1 MGAQKD
7 QSVAPTR
14 YSLQSGDMPFFND
27 NGDIIT
33 FDNTDITGEDYDAVE
48 LRSPMPT
55 TPRTTEEVIKAHL
68 SARHNAAK
76 ERIRRESRVLR
87 DAVRK
92 QYREEQVRRRE
103 GVETMRTNAAKV
115 DYIIG
120 APIETLDY
128 EAQVLAMI
136 AMGTL
141 SISWESLSKELGV
154 KSGDKKSYRHI
165 TNGATATLDAV
176 VHAWWESINGY
187 ENGIDTQDLRN
198 ALIDVLMQ
206 VPTAKG
212 ALSILEDRF
221 DHALRNRDEALEDID
236 REEDRLIAEE
246 DARYNEQMTTLSDP
260 ARMSEYIR
268 QYEQTVGF
276 HEELTAIE
284 GTLRKMGSELK
295 AVRKRAERALARQR
309 EKHSAKLK
317 EVREAITESKR
328 ALLEALSTYEQL
340 GFNKQEVRS
349 LVDAVNKARSM
360 ADINK
365 VRVKIE
371 NVILNVSIREK
382 RRHMDQML
390 NLRLPSG
397 ELVETWVS
405 KQIHDGKMSVADGK
419 RILADMFRGTNANGV
434 RVAKYIDDETARVM
448 DYLRNNL
455 VVPNHGGH
463 YKEKKDADGNVIG
476 REYVPS
482 REAEMGADVLLKA
495 NNERCNELLGK
506 AVEGTISEEEK
517 IELQARQ
524 LYEPY
529 LFVANARAYVKGV
542 RAEGEKLYED
552 IQRKK
557 AELGD
562 AYTKEM
568 RDADYA
574 ALEANALHLV
584 EAKTAYDD
592 ALTEYN
598 ETLSNVIMSGRDKLR
613 EFREAKEAHKVEVV
627 SMAIRAIGG
636 EARTI
641 ASQPTV
647 AEKIAAKNRTAFH
660 STYWSFDSACR
671 EIDRFAPN
679 GEGEFYKHFMGGMTK
694 ASNDFFTRT
703 DNHIQD
709 ICDAVRRIIGS
720 KRDPR
725 RALRAFMRKADMTT
739 VGSITYK
746 NDNGKMESMPL
757 RISNALFTLAMWGQA
772 QYREIMEKR
781 GITQE
786 QMEALKAKIE
796 GIDGRYID
804 FMEWVIDSF
813 LPSTR
818 LEYNEVHKQLF
829 GASMDN
835 IENYF
840 PAKVVEGYRDEDIAQ
855 VDTGL
860 PSTMTGSIIT
870 RQKHNN
876 MPKFDQSFFSVLLNH
891 IQNMDQWAS
900 FSPLVED
907 LNAVISNPEFKRLV
921 NTHMAGV
928 NNDRTGKGSLWQ
940 IFKDTSAVAIGS
952 YSCKTP
958 DADSMISKFTGAW
971 AASNISWRFSTAL
984 KQLSGITAVAVSGF
998 GKTQGMFLKN
1008 MMLSP
1013 LAVKW
1018 AMENSPML
1026 QKRFG
1031 DRFAGNEV
1039 LMRKYGQD
1047 QAKGLDLRKG
1057 KLKDGLERV
1066 NDFIRFL
1073 TVDVGMTPNAAVD
1086 ALVVAITMKTVYDVE
1101 LSNLTKGKPE
1111 TATEEQ
1117 KSYAMMKVEIFANET
1132 QQSAE
1137 GAYLSVPQAQR
1148 SAMTAAMTTYLNASF
1163 ASHRLRVQGVQD
1175 IYRWMSPK
1183 YRKEID
1189 DRYGKGAARKAAGKG
1204 LARLLSGISIDA
1216 TFILMSRAVGQGLWR
1231 LIIDWFDDTEDNDD
1245 EADPIDWSDI
1255 GWEIGFQIAFGG
1267 MLGGNIITS
1276 LRNGF
1281 MPAGM
1286 PALKELEKLVYD
1298 LFGWTE
1304 AKIKNGDWSID
1315 LNFWALGEIIFKYGY
1330 GLDPET
1336 MLNIARGIEGICRD
1350 KDPMAAMK
1358 LLNTPQSMVN
1368 IIAGPRRDNETA
1380 KEYVE
1385 RRARLEV
1392 LFAQP
1397 KYSELYDEEGK
1408 FIGKGKYDVV
1418 GGAKDYRL
1426 KGLLKEYNERQR
1438 ATVMSKY
1445 LSPSEITEFERIDSE
1460 YKAIVEPLGWEVG
1473 KNPQDDK
1480 VDKTGWKNI
1489 YPEGLRQ
1496 EHYAALKGI
1505 ATAAEQ
1511 TRRAQD
1517 RWVGSDQGYADLVRE
1532 EYNLR
1537 EQLIAGRR
1545 SSYKAKTAKEKID
1558 KIKRKE
1564 KANKKN
1570 KSQKK

>member
-1 MGAQKD
+1 
-7 QSVAPTR
+7 
-14 YSLQSGDMPFFND
+14 
-27 NGDIIT
+27 
-33 FDNTDITGEDYDAVE
+33 
-48 LRSPMPT
+48 
-55 TPRTTEEVIKAHL
+55 
-68 SARHNAAK
+68 
-76 ERIRRESRVLR
+76 
-87 DAVRK
+87 
-92 QYREEQVRRRE
+92 
-103 GVETMRTNAAKV
+103 
-115 DYIIG
+115 
-120 APIETLDY
+120 
-128 EAQVLAMI
+128 
-136 AMGTL
+136 
-141 SISWESLSKELGV
+141 
-154 KSGDKKSYRHI
+154 
-165 TNGATATLDAV
+165 
-176 VHAWWESINGY
+176 
-187 ENGIDTQDLRN
+187 
-198 ALIDVLMQ
+198 
-206 VPTAKG
+206 
-212 ALSILEDRF
+212 
-221 DHALRNRDEALEDID
+221 
-236 REEDRLIAEE
+236 
-246 DARYNEQMTTLSDP
+246 
-260 ARMSEYIR
+260 
-268 QYEQTVGF
+268 
-276 HEELTAIE
+276 
-284 GTLRKMGSELK
+284 
-295 AVRKRAERALARQR
+295 
-309 EKHSAKLK
+309 
-317 EVREAITESKR
+317 
-328 ALLEALSTYEQL
+328 
-340 GFNKQEVRS
+340 
-349 LVDAVNKARSM
+349 
-360 ADINK
+360 
-365 VRVKIE
+365 
-371 NVILNVSIREK
+371 
-382 RRHMDQML
+382 MDQML

-434 RVAKYIDDETARVM
+434 RVAKYVDDETARVM
-448 DYLRNNL
+448 DYLRKNL
-455 VVPNHGGH
+455 IVPNHGAH
-463 YKEKKDADGNVIG
+463 YEEKKDADGNVIG

-506 AVEGTISEEEK
+506 TVEGTITEEEK

-542 RAEGEKLYED
+542 RAEGEKLYEE

-562 AYTKEM
+562 AYTKEE

-613 EFREAKEAHKVEVV
+613 EFREAKEAHKTKVV
-627 SMAIRAIGG
+627 NMAIRTIGG

-647 AEKIAAKNRTAFH
+647 IEKVAAWNRTAFH
-660 STYWSFDSACR
+660 STYWTFDSACR

-709 ICDAVRRIIGS
+709 ICDAVRRITGS

-746 NDNGKMESMPL
+746 NEKGKMESVPL

-781 GITQE
+781 GITKE

-796 GIDGRYID
+796 SIDGRYID

-840 PAKVVEGYRDEDIAQ
+840 PAKVVEGYRDEDIAK
-855 VDTGL
+855 VDSGL

-876 MPKFDQSFFSVLLNH
+876 MPQFNQSFFSVLLNH

-928 NNDRTGKGSLWQ
+928 NNDRSGEGSLWQ

-952 YSCKTP
+952 YRCKT
-958 DADSMISKFTGAW
+958 DVVDRMVSKFTGAW
-971 AASNISWRFSTAL
+971 AASNISWRISTAL
-984 KQLSGITAVAVSGF
+984 KQLSGLTAVAVSGF

-1047 QAKGLDLRKG
+1047 QANGVDLRKG

-1111 TATEEQ
+1111 SATEEQ
-1117 KSYAMMKVEIFANET
+1117 KSYAMMKAEIFANET

-1204 LARLLSGISIDA
+1204 FARLLSGLSIDA

-1255 GWEIGFQIAFGG
+1255 GWEIGFQTAFGG
-1267 MLGGNIITS
+1267 MLGGNIITT
-1276 LRNGF
+1276 LRNGYK
-1281 MPAGM
+1281 PSLM
-1286 PALKELEKLVYD
+1286 PALEELKRLGYD
-1298 LFGWTE
+1298 LLGWTE

-1358 LLNTPQSMVN
+1358 ILNTPQSMVN
-1368 IIAGPRRDNETA
+1368 IIAGPRRDNETV

-1397 KYSELYDEEGK
+1397 KYSELFDDEGT
-1408 FIGKGKYDVV
+1408 FIGKRKYAVV

-1426 KGLLKEYNERQR
+1426 KNLFKEYNERQR
-1438 ATVMSKY
+1438 AAVMSKY
-1445 LSPSEITEFERIDSE
+1445 LSPSEVAEFERIDSE
-1460 YKAIVEPLGWEVG
+1460 YKAIVESLGWEVG
-1473 KNPQDDK
+1473 KNPVDDM
-1480 VDKTGWKNI
+1480 VDKTTKKYKCPN
-1489 YPEGLRQ
+1489 GLVDV
-1496 EHYAALKGI
+1496 HYAALKKI
-1505 ATAAEQ
+1505 ATEAER

-1517 RWVGSDQGYADLVRE
+1517 RWVGTDMGFADLIRTEYSLRSEVIKGRKSVR
-1532 EYNLR
+1532 
-1537 EQLIAGRR
+1537 
-1545 SSYKAKTAKEKID
+1545 SAKTAKEKID
-1558 KIKRKE
+1558 RAE
-1564 KANKKN
+1564 KQRKKN
-1570 KSQKK
+1570 QKK